1 MSHEERSYKIFEGLK
16 PDFRERV
23 IRWYEECKAEGLK
36 LLVYCGY
43 RSSEDQ
49 DNLYKIGR
57 GDGKKIVTN
66 ARGGQSFHNYARAID
81 FVPVK
86 DGQTAWDDTATYLKA
101 QKIGKEFG
109 LRALSWELPH
119 LEDSNYADWHELAR
133 TSPHNEPKTLS
144 SPILEPKKAT
154 GRGVGGRG
162 LR

>member
-1 MSHEERSYKIFEGLK
+1 M
-16 PDFRERV
+16 
-23 IRWYEECKAEGLK
+23 
-36 LLVYCGY
+36 
-43 RSSEDQ
+43 
-49 DNLYKIGR
+49 
-57 GDGKKIVTN
+57 TN
-66 ARGGQSFHNYARAID
+66 AKGGQSFHNYARAID

-101 QKIGKEFG
+101 QKIGQEFG

-133 TSPHNEPKTLS
+133 TSPQNEPKTLS